1 MWTVFGLGN
10 PGKRYASTRHN
21 VGFLVV
27 DELAARHGGE
37 FRRREGTWLAEVER
51 AGAALL
57 LVKPGTYVN
66 RSGAAARAVL
76 ETYGLAPENFLVV
89 VDDVYLPFGRLRL
102 RPGGSAGGHNGLL
115 SIEAALQ
122 TQAYP
127 RLRVGVGAPDAT
139 GKLADHVLGEFEKEE
154 REALPATVA
163 RAADAIEVVLDVG
176 VERARPLVNAAPPPE
191 AEPG

>member
-1 MWTVFGLGN
+1 MVFGLGN

-27 DELAARHGGE
+27 DELAARNAGD
-37 FRRREGTWLAEVER
+37 FRRHEGYWLAAVER
-51 AGAALL
+51 SGASLL

-76 ETYGLAPENFLVV
+76 AAHGLAPENLLVV
-89 VDDVYLPFGRLRL
+89 VDDVYLPFGKLRL

-127 RLRVGVGAPDAT
+127 RLRVGVGVPDAA
-139 GKLADHVLGEFEKEE
+139 GALVEHVLGDFHDDE
-154 REALPATVA
+154 REALPATIA
-163 RAADAIEVVLDVG
+163 RAADAIEVVLEIG
-176 VERARPLVNAAPPPE
+176 VERARPQVNASPSS
-191 AEPG
+191 

>member
-1 MWTVFGLGN
+1 M
-10 PGKRYASTRHN
+10 
-21 VGFLVV
+21 
-27 DELAARHGGE
+27 
-37 FRRREGTWLAEVER
+37 AEVER
-51 AGAALL
+51 AGASLL

-76 ETYGLAPENFLVV
+76 EAYGLAPEDLLVV

-127 RLRVGVGAPDAT
+127 RLRVGVGAPIGA
-139 GKLADHVLGEFEKEE
+139 GALAEHVLGDFDDEE
-154 REALPATVA
+154 REALPATIT
-163 RAADAIEVVLDVG
+163 RAADAVLVVLENG
-176 VERARPLVNAAPPPE
+176 VERARSQVNANPPS
-191 AEPG
+191 

>member
-1 MWTVFGLGN
+1 M
-10 PGKRYASTRHN
+10 
-21 VGFLVV
+21 
-27 DELAARHGGE
+27 
-37 FRRREGTWLAEVER
+37 AEVER
-51 AGAALL
+51 AGASLL

-66 RSGAAARAVL
+66 RSGAAALAVL
-76 ETYGLAPENFLVV
+76 EADGLAPEDLLVV

-127 RLRVGVGAPDAT
+127 RLRVGVGAPDAS
-139 GKLADHVLGEFEKEE
+139 GKLAEHVLGEFEADE
-154 REALPATVA
+154 REALPATVT
-163 RAADAIEVVLDVG
+163 RAADAVEVVLDQG
-176 VERARPLVNAAPPPE
+176 VERARPQVNAAPPSE

>member
-1 MWTVFGLGN
+1 MWAVFGLGN

-27 DELAARHGGE
+27 DELAARNGGD
-37 FRRREGTWLAEVER
+37 FRRREGYWSVEVER
-51 AGAALL
+51 AGVSLL

-66 RSGAAARAVL
+66 RSGAAALAVL
-76 ETYGLAPENFLVV
+76 EAYGLGAESLLVV

-115 SIEAALQ
+115 SIESALQ

-139 GKLADHVLGEFEKEE
+139 GKLAEHVLGEFDADE
-154 REALPATVA
+154 RQVLPTTVT
-163 RAADAIEVVLDVG
+163 RAADAVEIVLDQG
-176 VERARPLVNAAPPPE
+176 VERARPLVNSSPPPE

>member
-1 MWTVFGLGN
+1 MWAVFGLGN

-27 DELAARHGGE
+27 DELAARHGGD
-37 FRRREGTWLAEVER
+37 FRRREGLWVTEVER
-51 AGAALL
+51 AGASLL

-76 ETYGLAPENFLVV
+76 EAYGLAPENLLVV

-115 SIEAALQ
+115 SIETALQ

-139 GKLADHVLGEFEKEE
+139 GKLVEHVLGEFEAEE
-154 REALPATVA
+154 REALPASVS
-163 RAADAIEVVLDVG
+163 RAADAVEIVLDHG
-176 VERARPLVNAAPPPE
+176 VARARPLVNAAPRPE